1 MLVVVSDVF
10 RCRDILAELEDGRAT
25 FEALAAKHST
35 CPSGK
40 RSRGDLGKFGKGQM
54 VKEFDEVAFDPACV
68 TVPVLSWFTNAGL
81 TAVELALK

>member
-1 MLVVVSDVF
+1 MSDHITEFTVQAD
-10 RCRDILAELEDGRAT
+10 RDLLAELEDGDGDTT

-54 VKEFDEVAFDPACV
+54 VKEFEEVAFDPACV
-68 TVPVLSWFTNAGL
+68 ATLTIFYSW
-81 TAVELALK
+81 